1 MFRVCV
7 RIRKRLPIQAC
18 SFLLLCF
25 AFSTPVFA
33 TTWDE
38 PWHKDVVA
46 KADSFGLYQAVSS
59 TSRHAVF
66 RKVQTF
72 AGAATE
78 ESVEVD
84 GFYGL
89 TLMSTS
95 SISPGIDGDWD
106 ETFRSGSRYYLFLKK
121 APTGKT
127 WKIATPTT
135 GFASIQTTGK
145 VVATYRISLHQA
157 TVDPKIYELTQTCIF
172 VRLHGSDKC
181 SPEAYKYI
189 DDQVSVAAPTMS
201 GNVLPDQ
208 VDRFF
213 TQHAALETAYLA
225 GYPLPL
231 EILSKFLANAY
242 IHIQISGVRALS
254 VSNLKDRNQ
263 LLMTFVMDRMKDP
276 VARVIAVRMIREV
289 NARDLKDQV
298 ITYLP
303 NASSEETGL
312 GMNIMDPRVGTVFPS
327 SVKEAL
333 TQLVAE
339 WK

>member
-1 MFRVCV
+1 M
-7 RIRKRLPIQAC
+7 RIRKKLPFQAC
-18 SFLLLCF
+18 SVLFLCF
-25 AFSTPVFA
+25 AFSALAFG

-46 KADSFGLYQAVSS
+46 KADTFGLYEAVSS
-59 TSRHAVF
+59 TGRHAIF
-66 RKVQTF
+66 KKVQTF

-89 TLMSTS
+89 SLTTTSTF
-95 SISPGIDGDWD
+95 SPGIDDDWAG
-106 ETFRSGSRYYLFLKK
+106 TFRNGSRYYLFLKK
-121 APTGKT
+121 APAGNT
-127 WKIATPTT
+127 WKIATPST
-135 GFASIQTTGK
+135 GFASIQTNGK
-145 VVATYRISLHQA
+145 VLATYRISLHQA

-172 VRLHGSDKC
+172 LRLHGSDKC
-181 SPEAYKYI
+181 SAEAYKYI
-189 DDQVSVAAPTMS
+189 DDQVSVVPPTMS
-201 GNVLPDQ
+201 GNVPPDQ

-231 EILSKFLANAY
+231 ETLSKFLANAY

-254 VSNLKDRNQ
+254 ASNLKDRNQ
-263 LLMTFVMDRMKDP
+263 LLMTFVMDQTKNS

-289 NARDLKDQV
+289 NARDLKDQMM
-298 ITYLP
+298 TYLP
-303 NASSEETGL
+303 NASNEETGL

-333 TQLVAE
+333 TQLIAD